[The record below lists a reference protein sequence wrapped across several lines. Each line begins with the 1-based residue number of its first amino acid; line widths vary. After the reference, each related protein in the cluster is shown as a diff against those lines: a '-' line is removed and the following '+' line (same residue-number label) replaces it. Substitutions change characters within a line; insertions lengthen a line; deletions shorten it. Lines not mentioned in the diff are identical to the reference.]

1 MTPPDPLS
9 GRGDPLLHHAVR
21 GGASSPV
28 AGTQVSETVPP
39 NPLVA
44 GNTVWSHMWHM
55 SSRTGMATLR
65 TAIHLLLTYFLTR
78 RIGNHEKTAR
88 FTTIMCKISSSVQY
102 VTRMSTFK
110 LFCFCFASL
119 CGRTLVDDDYLV
131 SFQHLDGA
139 ERSGCHVDCCVPATP
154 SLDNEKTACRTRCR
168 EAILLMTGT

>member
-1 MTPPDPLS
+1 MIPY
-9 GRGDPLLHHAVR
+9 
-21 GGASSPV
+21 V
-28 AGTQVSETVPP
+28 AYEFRS
-39 NPLVA
+39 
-44 GNTVWSHMWHM
+44 
-55 SSRTGMATLR
+55 GMATLR

-78 RIGNHEKTAR
+78 RIGNHEKTAT

-102 VTRMSTFK
+102 VMRMSTFK
-110 LFCFCFASL
+110 LFCFYFASL

-168 EAILLMTGT
+168 EAITTTTTTTTRGDTFDDWDVEYTIEMSFVVTIMLMT